1 LNRAEQDLQQVQQK
15 EKELHKLLH
24 ENEKLKKE
32 MQVLLD
38 KEKHNQQV
46 ELLKQQNKITEE
58 RIVFLKEM
66 ERNLKQIVFD
76 WRKAENAED
85 KKQLMKQLQ
94 ALLFKQKEKQVVEKA
109 RKKIN
114 SKYEEVGGAIV
125 PGSKVLMKKNHQVG
139 EVQEI
144 RGKKAVVKIGILPM
158 QVSLEDLVVVE
169 EKTNGKEE
177 E

>member
-1 LNRAEQDLQQVQQK
+1 
-15 EKELHKLLH
+15 
-24 ENEKLKKE
+24 

-109 RKKIN
+109 RKKIT

-125 PGSKVLMKKNHQVG
+125 PGAKVLMKKNHQVG

-177 E
+177 EE